1 MLLYF
6 IHILQLIKNIINMH
20 LFYLVL
26 TKVML
31 FHWQGQ
37 VLRVQNDQT
46 IHKSNFDPKKET
58 KILIHGFIDTPLSN
72 WVKVSMLFKLPF
84 WNKKSAS

>member
-37 VLRVQNDQT
+37 VLRVQN
-46 IHKSNFDPKKET
+46 
-58 KILIHGFIDTPLSN
+58 
-72 WVKVSMLFKLPF
+72 
-84 WNKKSAS
+84 